1 MQICASVDAQR
12 DYKEKYTTNAPE
24 TLMYKGFD
32 LARTRAE
39 PARPRSRAR
48 YARARARYARVLPF
62 GVKS

>member
-12 DYKEKYTTNAPE
+12 DYKEKHTTNAPE
-24 TLMYKGFD
+24 TLIYKEFA

-48 YARARARYARVLPF
+48 SARALASLACCHAA
-62 GVKS
+62 